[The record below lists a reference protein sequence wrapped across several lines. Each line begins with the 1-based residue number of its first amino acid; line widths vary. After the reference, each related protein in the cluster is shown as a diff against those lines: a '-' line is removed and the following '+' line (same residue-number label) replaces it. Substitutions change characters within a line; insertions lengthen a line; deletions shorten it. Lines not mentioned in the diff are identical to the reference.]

1 MHVAYGGLR
10 GRPNYSMMLT
20 TKAKLILPK
29 AFCQFSQSCYSTAT
43 SAVGSAASRF
53 KAFPNVKETG
63 FESQWRQ
70 LSEAERDVVE
80 KEYQE
85 IGKGDWH
92 KLTFDQ
98 MRACK
103 NPLMVSI

>member
-1 MHVAYGGLR
+1 
-10 GRPNYSMMLT
+10 MLT
-20 TKAKLILPK
+20 TTRIATLRFL
-29 AFCQFSQSCYSTAT
+29 SSSTYSTTAST
-43 SAVGSAASRF
+43 IGSAAARF

-98 MRACK
+98 MRACTDY
-103 NPLMVSI
+103 